1 MKNSYVQH
9 VHGMCL
15 ILGIQYIYFTILR
28 VMAESLFW
36 ITLPIYRRQINT
48 HVAVSIGWETL
59 SSVTLKTSGHQ
70 LARRA
75 WPQAI
80 IIIIIRCGYRA
91 LLVPRLTLYSGLP
104 PLLHPQQFCWRTR
117 KAEYGMLMA
126 CHWQMR
132 SWQWAYRTRLQTKDS
147 TLVTTKGS
155 RTQCGSDANP
165 EKIFGRG
172 RGGLT
177 LKLYINLVWF

>member
-1 MKNSYVQH
+1 MKNSYVQQ

-15 ILGIQYIYFTILR
+15 ILGIQYIYFAILR

-36 ITLPIYRRQINT
+36 ITLLICRRHINT
-48 HVAVSIGWETL
+48 HVGVSIGRETL
-59 SSVTLKTSGHQ
+59 ASATLTTSGHQ

-80 IIIIIRCGYRA
+80 IIIIITCGYRA
-91 LLVPRLTLYSGLP
+91 LLVPRLELYSGLT
-104 PLLHPQQFCWRTR
+104 PLLHPQKFCWRTR
-117 KAEYGMLMA
+117 KAEYGMLIA

-147 TLVTTKGS
+147 AFVTIKGS

-165 EKIFGRG
+165 DIFFGRG
-172 RGGLT
+172 GGGLT
-177 LKLYINLVWF
+177 LKLYISLVWF